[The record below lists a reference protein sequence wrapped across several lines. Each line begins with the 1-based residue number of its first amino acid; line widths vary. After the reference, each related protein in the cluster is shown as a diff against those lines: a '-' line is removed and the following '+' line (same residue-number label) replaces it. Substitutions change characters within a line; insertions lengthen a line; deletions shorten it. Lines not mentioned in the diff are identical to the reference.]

1 MFTLSSLWRIQG
13 GSQQSKHLQGKRLAL
28 DAPGGV
34 LVLQGVDTDSLQG
47 ALVVVGNEKQQ
58 SSIELAS
65 ESISLTERDE
75 ANEITK

>member
-1 MFTLSSLWRIQG
+1 MFQLVVV
-13 GSQQSKHLQGKRLAL
+13 KRNDGCSVWILA
-28 DAPGGV
+28 AA
-34 LVLQGVDTDSLQG
+34 